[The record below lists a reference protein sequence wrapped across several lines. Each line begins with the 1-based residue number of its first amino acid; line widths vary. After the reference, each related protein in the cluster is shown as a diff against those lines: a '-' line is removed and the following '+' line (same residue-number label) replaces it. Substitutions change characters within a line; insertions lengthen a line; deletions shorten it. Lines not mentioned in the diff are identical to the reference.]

1 MRLILLLAF
10 LASGI
15 SVKADEARYLE
26 ARSAYEAGDSARALD
41 IWQELAAERGT
52 DAALLAAMGN
62 AEWRLG
68 RKGRALVCWER
79 ALLIDAS
86 QPVARA
92 GIDHA
97 VALGGVDRPAERWYE
112 RYAALMAFDLWVGLG
127 LLAGWAW
134 LGAWAWPRLHGKRMG
149 DVHHRAALVA
159 ATTLALITPGI
170 WGSWQRYE
178 RAVNRVP
185 DEPLKLTP
193 TLLGEPLA
201 ILGEGDIVR
210 TGRELNGHV
219 RVTLAG
225 SQVGWLRLAALEP
238 VAAEGGPREL
248 DSPTP

>member
-10 LASGI
+10 LASV
-15 SVKADEARYLE
+15 SFAKADEARYLE

-79 ALLIDAS
+79 ALLIDAN

-97 VALGGVDRPAERWYE
+97 VALGGIDRPAERWYE
-112 RYAALMAFDLWVGLG
+112 RYAALMAFDLWIGLG
-127 LLAGWAW
+127 LLAGWSW
-134 LGAWAWPRLHGKRMG
+134 LGAWAWPRLQGKRMG
-149 DVHHRAALVA
+149 DSHHRAALVA

-248 DSPTP
+248 DTPTP

>member
-1 MRLILLLAF
+1 MRLVLF
-10 LASGI
+10 LFLGLSGGFAQ
-15 SVKADEARYLE
+15 ADDMRYNQ

-41 IWQELAAERGT
+41 IWQTLATERGT

-79 ALLIDAS
+79 ALIMDAY

-97 VALGGVDRPAERWYE
+97 LALGGVDRPAERWHE
-112 RYAALMAFDLWVGLG
+112 RYAALMVLDLWLGLG
-127 LLAGWAW
+127 LLAAWAW
-134 LGAWAWPRLHGKRMG
+134 LGAWAWPRLQGKRMG
-149 DVHHRAALVA
+149 DVHHRTALVA
-159 ATTLALITPGI
+159 ATTLALIAPGI

-185 DEPLKLTP
+185 EEPLKLTP

-210 TGRELNGHV
+210 TGRELNGHI

-225 SQVGWLRLAALEP
+225 AQVGWLRLAALEP
-238 VAAEGGPREL
+238 VAAEGGPRNL
-248 DSPTP
+248 DTPTP

>member
-10 LASGI
+10 LASG
-15 SVKADEARYLE
+15 SFAAANEARYLE

-41 IWQELAAERGT
+41 IWQRLAAERGA

-97 VALGGVDRPAERWYE
+97 VALGGVDRPAERWHE
-112 RYAALMAFDLWVGLG
+112 RYAALMNFDLWVGLG
-127 LLAGWAW
+127 LLAGWSW

-159 ATTLALITPGI
+159 ATTLALIAPGI

-225 SQVGWLRLAALEP
+225 SQVGWVRLAALES

-248 DSPTP
+248 DTPTP

>member
-10 LASGI
+10 LASV
-15 SVKADEARYLE
+15 SFAKADEARYLE

-79 ALLIDAS
+79 ALLIDAN

-97 VALGGVDRPAERWYE
+97 VALGGIDRPAERWYE
-112 RYAALMAFDLWVGLG
+112 RYAALMAFDLWIGLG
-127 LLAGWAW
+127 LLAGWSW
-134 LGAWAWPRLHGKRMG
+134 LGAWAWPRLQGKRMG
-149 DVHHRAALVA
+149 DPHHRAALVA

-248 DSPTP
+248 DTPTP